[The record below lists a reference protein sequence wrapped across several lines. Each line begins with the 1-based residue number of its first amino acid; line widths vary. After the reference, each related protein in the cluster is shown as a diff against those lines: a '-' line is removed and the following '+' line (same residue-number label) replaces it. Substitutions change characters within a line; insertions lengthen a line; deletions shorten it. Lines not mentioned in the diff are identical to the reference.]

1 MGAAHLVRV
10 LKGRTLNEA
19 FDKGR
24 KEAEEEFGYD
34 AYNGE
39 FNGFH
44 YVQDVTGKFKASGKT
59 LEEFVREWED
69 MGGKGDC
76 FAVCMEEP
84 KASTAK
90 IKSKVDHIVE
100 KGTKKWVLK
109 YCVQDTFFNSVSSHD
124 TKGDAVKAARAYTEK
139 TRETTRIVMEKRLE
153 KGSSVV
159 AKVVYK
165 FDKSEKLGK
174 WVFFGKVMN

>member
-1 MGAAHLVRV
+1 MGAAHIVRT
-10 LKGRTLNEA
+10 LTGRTLNEA

-24 KEAEEEFGYD
+24 DEDREEFGYD
-34 AYNGE
+34 TYNGK
-39 FNGFH
+39 FNGFDN
-44 YVQDVTGKFKASGKT
+44 VQDVTGKFKSSGKT
-59 LEEFVREWED
+59 LEDFICEYED
-69 MGGKGDC
+69 MGDKGDC
-76 FAVCMEEP
+76 FAVCLEEP

-90 IKSKVDHIVE
+90 IKSQVEHIVE

-109 YCVQDTFFNSVSSHD
+109 YCVYDAFLNSVSSHD

-139 TRETTRIVMEKRLE
+139 TRENTRIVMEKRLE

-159 AKVVYK
+159 AKVEYK